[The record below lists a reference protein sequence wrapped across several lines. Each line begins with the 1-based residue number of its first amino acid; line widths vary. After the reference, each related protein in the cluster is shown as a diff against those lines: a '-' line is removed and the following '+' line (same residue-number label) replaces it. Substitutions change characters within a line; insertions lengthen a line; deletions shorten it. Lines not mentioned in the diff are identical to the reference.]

1 MPPHQQPADVY
12 NGEGY
17 EGRGGWSWYTGAAAR
32 MLSAAYA
39 LLGLEFEN
47 GELQPR
53 PDAFHPKGDLRLERV
68 VYLGKTF
75 EAEKRRRVW

>member
-1 MPPHQQPADVY
+1 
-12 NGEGY
+12 
-17 EGRGGWSWYTGAAAR
+17 

-47 GELQPR
+47 GELQLR
-53 PDAFHPKGDLRLERV
+53 PDAFQPKGELRLERV
-68 VYLGKTF
+68 DYLGKTF